1 MALTTAARLQPT
13 STEHRPDSHIAALD
27 GLRGLAVIAVLFF
40 HAGKLRG
47 GFLGVDLFFALSGFL
62 ITGLL
67 LAEVDRRGRVGL
79 IAFWGRRFR
88 RLLPAVL
95 LLLVAV
101 TVIVTIVASVPERA
115 ATLEDGPWAQFYLA
129 NWHAIAGHRDY
140 WASFE
145 LPRMFG
151 HLWSLAIEEQ
161 FYMVWPIV
169 VGLIAWRASR
179 PHRAVLVFCIVA
191 SSLSLLW
198 MIALFNPSDP
208 TRVYIGTDTRASSLL
223 LGALFATAPM
233 RSAVGRVVK
242 RSTGAFTALVTM
254 IAAVIGASW
263 FLVDGPSS
271 QWLFRGGLFVHSLL
285 SALLVALCAANP
297 RAVASRSIGVA
308 PLAMIGVLSYSL
320 YLWHWPIYALLTEQR
335 TNLSGWPLF
344 GVRIAVSFAAAALS
358 KMLIEDPVR
367 FRAPWARGRTGV
379 AVLVSAM
386 AGVGAFWVLV
396 PHPDTAP
403 AAFSLNQFA
412 STTVATVPQST
423 TVPATVAAAAPT
435 TAPIAASTT
444 VATVP
449 ITTTVPPPVLLAPT
463 TRILM
468 AGDSMAFDEWPA
480 VAAALY
486 AGRIAISG
494 YVSPGAGL
502 LDTKY
507 PSTAEI
513 DKAVVDN
520 KPDLVL
526 YQASLWDY
534 GSRAQQEAAYTTFAD
549 FVIDHGARLAFV
561 TIPPLRDD
569 HRAPELETLTV
580 IMHEIADAHPGEVVV
595 LNGNDIW
602 GPVFAQDVNGD
613 KVPERKPDGV
623 HVCPSGAAMY
633 AIWLMNQLQQRF
645 ADFVPTPPAQW
656 ATGDWVNDPRY
667 VNPAGICAALP

>member
-1 MALTTAARLQPT
+1 
-13 STEHRPDSHIAALD
+13 
-27 GLRGLAVIAVLFF
+27 
-40 HAGKLRG
+40 
-47 GFLGVDLFFALSGFL
+47 
-62 ITGLL
+62 
-67 LAEVDRRGRVGL
+67 
-79 IAFWGRRFR
+79 
-88 RLLPAVL
+88 VL

-101 TVIVTIVASVPERA
+101 TVIVTLVATVPERA
-115 ATLEDGPWAQFYLA
+115 ATIEDGPWAQFYMA

-242 RSTGAFTALVTM
+242 RSTGAFTALVTT
-254 IAAVIGASW
+254 IAIVIGTSW

-534 GSRAQQEAAYTTFAD
+534 GSRAQQAAAYAAFAD
-549 FVIDHGARLAFV
+549 FVLAHGARLAFV

-569 HRAPELETLTV
+569 HRDPQLETLAV
-580 IMHEIADAHPGEVVV
+580 IMHEIADQHPSQVVV

-602 GPVFAQDVNGD
+602 GPVFTQDVNGD

-633 AIWLMNQLQQRF
+633 AIWLMDQLQLRF
-645 ADFVPTPPAQW
+645 AGFVPTPPSQW
-656 ATGDWVNDPRY
+656 ATGDWVDDPRY
-667 VNPAGICAALP
+667 VEPAGICAALP